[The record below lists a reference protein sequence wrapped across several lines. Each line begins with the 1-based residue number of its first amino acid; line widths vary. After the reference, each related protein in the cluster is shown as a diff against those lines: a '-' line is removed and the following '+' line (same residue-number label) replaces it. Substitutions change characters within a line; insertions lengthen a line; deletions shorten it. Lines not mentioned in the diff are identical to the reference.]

1 MLLFFF
7 FKQKTAYEMRISDW
21 SSDVCSSDLWPGY
34 LGGIDW
40 GGISVD
46 KGRHLMFV
54 NNNQV
59 SNYNRLLTRATADR
73 LGVKPMTAAHMSD
86 VGGPVPQAG
95 VPYAANIA
103 PFLSPL
109 AIPCQQ
115 PPYGMVSAVDLKSGK
130 LVWRS
135 EEHTSELQS

>member
-1 MLLFFF
+1 MCRIR
-7 FKQKTAYEMRISDW
+7 FKQARFEGTMTPLGIDRPT
-21 SSDVCSSDLWPGY
+21 LTWPGY

-86 VGGPVPQAG
+86 VGG
-95 VPYAANIA
+95 
-103 PFLSPL
+103 
-109 AIPCQQ
+109 
-115 PPYGMVSAVDLKSGK
+115 
-130 LVWRS
+130 RS
-135 EEHTSELQS
+135 EEHTSELQSLMRISYAVFCLKKKNNDTN

>member
-1 MLLFFF
+1 
-7 FKQKTAYEMRISDW
+7 
-21 SSDVCSSDLWPGY
+21 
-34 LGGIDW
+34 
-40 GGISVD
+40 
-46 KGRHLMFV
+46 MFV

-95 VPYAANIA
+95 VHYAANIA

-130 LVWRS
+130 QIGRASCRARVC
-135 EEHTSELQS
+135 QSVYISVVAVSLKKNTVKTIQ

>member
-1 MLLFFF
+1 MWGLTPIDQAMCRIR
-7 FKQKTAYEMRISDW
+7 FKQARFEGTMTPLGIDRPT
-21 SSDVCSSDLWPGY
+21 LTWPGY

-54 NNNQV
+54 NNNRV

-86 VGGPVPQAG
+86 
-95 VPYAANIA
+95 
-103 PFLSPL
+103 
-109 AIPCQQ
+109 
-115 PPYGMVSAVDLKSGK
+115 
-130 LVWRS
+130 RS
-135 EEHTSELQS
+135 EEHTSELQSLMRISYAVLCLTKKTKYHIPHSKNYSYN

>member
-1 MLLFFF
+1 MTPLGIDRPTL
-7 FKQKTAYEMRISDW
+7 T
-21 SSDVCSSDLWPGY
+21 WPGY

-103 PFLSPL
+103 PF
-109 AIPCQQ
+109 
-115 PPYGMVSAVDLKSGK
+115 
-130 LVWRS
+130 RS
-135 EEHTSELQS
+135 EERRVGTECVRTWSSRRSRAH

>member
-1 MLLFFF
+1 
-7 FKQKTAYEMRISDW
+7 MRISDW
-21 SSDVCSSDLWPGY
+21 SSDVCSSDLQAMCRIRFKQARFEGTMTPLGIDRPTLTWPGY

-86 VGGPVPQAG
+86 VGGPVPQDIGRAH
-95 VPYAANIA
+95 V
-103 PFLSPL
+103 
-109 AIPCQQ
+109 
-115 PPYGMVSAVDLKSGK
+115 
-130 LVWRS
+130 
-135 EEHTSELQS
+135 

>member
-1 MLLFFF
+1 MCRIR
-7 FKQKTAYEMRISDW
+7 FKQARFEGTMTPLGIDRPT
-21 SSDVCSSDLWPGY
+21 LTRPGY

-73 LGVKPMTAAHMSD
+73 LGVKPMTAAPMSD
-86 VGGPVPQAG
+86 VGGPVPHAG
-95 VPYAANIA
+95 VPYAANIE
-103 PFLSPL
+103 P
-109 AIPCQQ
+109 
-115 PPYGMVSAVDLKSGK
+115 
-130 LVWRS
+130 RS
-135 EEHTSELQS
+135 EARRVGTDSVSKCRVRW

>member
-1 MLLFFF
+1 MWGLTPIDQAMCRIR
-7 FKQKTAYEMRISDW
+7 FKQARFEGTMTPLGIDRPT
-21 SSDVCSSDLWPGY
+21 LTWPGY

-103 PFLSPL
+103 PFL
-109 AIPCQQ
+109 
-115 PPYGMVSAVDLKSGK
+115 DRKSTR
-130 LVWRS
+130 LNS
-135 EEHTSELQS
+135 SH

>member
-1 MLLFFF
+1 MTPLGIDRPTL
-7 FKQKTAYEMRISDW
+7 T
-21 SSDVCSSDLWPGY
+21 WPGY

-73 LGVKPMTAAHMSD
+73 LGVKPMPAAHMSA
-86 VGGPVPQAG
+86 VGGPAIGRAHVCTP
-95 VPYAANIA
+95 A
-103 PFLSPL
+103 PNAHPLCPLPL
-109 AIPCQQ
+109 AH
-115 PPYGMVSAVDLKSGK
+115 PPPPPPPPPP
-130 LVWRS
+130 
-135 EEHTSELQS
+135 HPPPPPPPP